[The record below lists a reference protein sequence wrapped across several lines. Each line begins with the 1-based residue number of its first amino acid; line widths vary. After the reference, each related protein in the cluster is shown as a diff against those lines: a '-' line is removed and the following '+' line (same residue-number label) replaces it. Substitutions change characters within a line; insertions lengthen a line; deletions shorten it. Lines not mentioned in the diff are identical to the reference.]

1 MKARPIIFSIAL
13 CLIPSLSFAEPK
25 AEATISFHPLPSED
39 DLMTLSAEVER
50 MEIANLSNDPRY
62 KAANKKL
69 ESLKK
74 QRDALDKQELKRQAA
89 YNKCWAACPDVLYTG
104 NDQYR
109 CNYSQRCNQC
119 GGNCNSRF
127 IKAKEDMAKKQDKLL
142 QQIME
147 AEDGE
152 LMDVE
157 ESYGRAYSAYI
168 DEGAVPNFIGCIN
181 GVIDGKPVYKERT
194 YTSLDECLKAQGWE
208 PASKK

>member
-127 IKAKEDMAKKQDKLL
+127 IKAKEDIAKKQEKLQ

-147 AEDGE
+147 VEDLE
-152 LMDVE
+152 LMHME
-157 ESYGRAYSAYI
+157 EVNGQEYDYG
-168 DEGAVPNFIGCIN
+168 DAVDDFIGCIN

-194 YTSLDECLKAQGWE
+194 YTSLDECLKAQGWA